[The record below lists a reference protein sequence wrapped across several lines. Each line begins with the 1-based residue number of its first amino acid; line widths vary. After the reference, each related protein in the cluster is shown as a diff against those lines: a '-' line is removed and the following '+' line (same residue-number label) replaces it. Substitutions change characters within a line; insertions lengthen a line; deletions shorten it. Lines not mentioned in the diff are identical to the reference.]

1 MARETRAE
9 RDVRKGQ
16 EESAEQAREAKR
28 AQCAAETP
36 EQKQLRRENSASK
49 KQASEQDT
57 ELLAALEQRERSLA
71 DDPPRC
77 SQ

>member
-9 RDVRKGQ
+9 RDTRKAQ
-16 EESAEQAREAKR
+16 EESDEKAREAKR
-28 AQCAAETP
+28 AQRANETP
-36 EQKQLRRENSASK
+36 EQKQLRRELSASK
-49 KQASEQDT
+49 KQAVSSEQDAAR
-57 ELLAALEQRERSLA
+57 LADLEHCSLA